1 MRISYLAVSALSLLA
16 LGACTKPEDSAPA
29 AAAAAATAAPSPDA
43 SDSTSLSIDTDK
55 GAVSFEQQ
63 DGADKTSISIGDS
76 EEKK

>member
-16 LGACTKPEDSAPA
+16 LGACTKPEDSAP
-29 AAAAAATAAPSPDA
+29 AAAAATAAPSPDA